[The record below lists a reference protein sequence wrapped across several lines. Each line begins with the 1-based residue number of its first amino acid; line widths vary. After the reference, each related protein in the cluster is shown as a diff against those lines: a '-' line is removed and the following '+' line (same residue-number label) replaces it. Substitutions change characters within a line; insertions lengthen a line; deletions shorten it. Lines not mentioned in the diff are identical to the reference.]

1 MSSSAPNTT
10 SMSSSNTNTTVSS
23 TQQPQ
28 QQQSQNQNVTES
40 VPSPDTLVQCARLAI
55 QQDKRVMLDYY
66 NDSKADKA
74 FIGQDPDTKERVL
87 IKTKRDFTSL
97 IQKLYKV
104 GEDYLIM
111 TENSIYVVSTAIKM
125 RKISMASLEY
135 DYNDDE

>member
-1 MSSSAPNTT
+1 MSSNAANTT
-10 SMSSSNTNTTVSS
+10 QSGHATTASTPSNQTTQVSQANE
-23 TQQPQ
+23 TIP
-28 QQQSQNQNVTES
+28 
-40 VPSPDTLVQCARLAI
+40 PADTLLQCARLAI

-66 NDSKADKA
+66 NDSKTDKA

-111 TENSIYVVSTAIKM
+111 TENSIYVVSTSIKM
-125 RKISMASLEY
+125 RKINMASLEY

>member
-23 TQQPQ
+23 TQQQQ

-87 IKTKRDFTSL
+87 IKTKRDFNGENIYEL
-97 IQKLYKV
+97 CYLFRIIRPLYLDLFEV
-104 GEDYLIM
+104 L
-111 TENSIYVVSTAIKM
+111 N
-125 RKISMASLEY
+125 
-135 DYNDDE
+135 

>member
-1 MSSSAPNTT
+1 MSSSVPTTGSTPNT
-10 SMSSSNTNTTVSS
+10 

-28 QQQSQNQNVTES
+28 QAQQPQTQTQNVVES
-40 VPSPDTLVQCARLAI
+40 IPSPETLVQCARLAI

-66 NDSKADKA
+66 NDSKTDKA

-104 GEDYLIM
+104 SDDYLIM
-111 TENSIYVVSTAIKM
+111 TENSIYVVSTTIKM
-125 RKISMASLEY
+125 RKVSMASLEY